1 MTYGIIA
8 GGVCIIILA
17 AGKMNDVKNR
27 DSQVKSTVEVKSPSV
42 SKENMIGKVLQGDIY
57 GQQLGELYSK
67 HPEASEIILNREKYS
82 DTLIDYLI
90 RHEEALDWVIDYPNY
105 MEKGAGE
112 LDKIA
117 LQPVELKDYYLQNGI
132 PLFFQW
138 DKTWG
143 YSSYGTGQ
151 IAIDGCG
158 PTALAMVVTGLKGDT
173 SMTPKKI
180 ADFSAAEGYYTED
193 AGTDWSLMTEGAQK
207 LGLTSKE
214 VSWSESALIAELSAG
229 HPVICSMG
237 AGDFTDKGHFIVLT
251 GLSPEGKV
259 ILNDPNSRVN
269 SRKKWD
275 IKKLMDQMKIM
286 WSYQ

>member
-1 MTYGIIA
+1 MI
-8 GGVCIIILA
+8 VLVS
-17 AGKMNDVKNR
+17 GKMNAVKNKDR
-27 DSQVKSTVEVKSPSV
+27 QVKSNAEIKSSSV
-42 SKENMIGKVLQGDIY
+42 STESMIGKVLQSDVY

-90 RHEEALDWVIDYPNY
+90 NHEEALDWVIDYPGY
-105 MEKGAGE
+105 MAKSAEE
-112 LDKIA
+112 LDKAA
-117 LQPVELKDYYLQNGI
+117 LQPVELKDYYLQKGI
-132 PLFFQW
+132 PLYFQW
-138 DKTWG
+138 DKAWG

-158 PTALAMVVTGLKGDT
+158 PTALSMVVTGLKGDA
-173 SMTPKKI
+173 SMTPKKV

-193 AGTDWSLMTEGAQK
+193 AGTDWRLMTEGAQK

-214 VSWSESALIAELSAG
+214 VDWSESALTAELSAG

-237 AGDFTDKGHFIVLT
+237 PGDFTEKGHFIVLT
-251 GLSPEGKV
+251 GLSPDGKV

-275 IKKLMDQMKIM
+275 IKQLMDQMKIM